1 MERDNKGIYIVS
13 IILTLFV
20 LGGFLLVFDTIGSI
34 RGDVKNLESS
44 MDLLV
49 RWKSENEKVV
59 TQPTAPTT
67 PEIGGVK
74 NPPQEPETNTVP
86 DITIPSAI
94 IFETKSSMA
103 LLPQINIT
111 VTVEGVAKTSDGT
124 IIVNFKA
131 FTSQATGYSALEPRD
146 FFELVSL
153 EGENQ
158 KVIKM
163 DGQFSSIPPKS
174 ASSGAVYFK
183 VGPTQNTIILQ
194 IGAGENLKF
203 YEFNF
208 LKKTYK
214 ETVIGLAPLE
224 NTSVSL
230 ARNNAF
236 L

>member
-1 MERDNKGIYIVS
+1 MDRDNRGIYIIS

-20 LGGFLLVFDTIGSI
+20 LGGFLLIFDTIGSL
-34 RGDVKNLESS
+34 RGDIKNLESS
-44 MDLLV
+44 VNLV
-49 RWKSENEKVV
+49 MKWKSENEKIV

-67 PEIGGVK
+67 PETSGVK
-74 NPPQEPETNTVP
+74 NPPQESETNTVQ

-94 IFETKSSMA
+94 IFETKSSAA

-111 VTVEGVAKTSDGT
+111 VTVEGVAKSSDGT

-153 EGENQ
+153 EGDNQ
-158 KVIKM
+158 KVVKV

-174 ASSGAVYFK
+174 ASSGAAYFK
-183 VGPTQNTIILQ
+183 VVPTQNTIILQ
-194 IGAGENLKF
+194 IGTGENLKF

-214 ETVIGLAPLE
+214 ETVIG
-224 NTSVSL
+224 
-230 ARNNAF
+230 
-236 L
+236 